1 MLEGF
6 NKHASTFADDVDQA
20 FWISTGISVAMFVL
34 VVGLML
40 FFIFRYHH
48 SKVKQNEIKNITH
61 YLPLEIAWTVI
72 PTILLFIIFY
82 YGYSSF
88 RELRTMPENAFT
100 VDVLGKRWS
109 WTFTYPNGKR
119 TTELYVPIGENIRL
133 RLEAP
138 SGDVLH
144 SFFVPAFRVKEDV
157 VPGKVTHL
165 WFNATAAGNY
175 DIECAEYCG
184 VGHSMMLTKLE
195 VMDKP
200 AFDAWYASG
209 KLSPHDKE
217 EPKGKGEEVYKTL
230 GCISC
235 HSLDG
240 SESVGPSFKG
250 LYGAKIKVLTEGKLR
265 EVVAD
270 DEYIRSSVRT
280 PDKDVVQGFQ
290 SGIMPNLSDQ
300 INKDQMESLIDFIKQ
315 QTDAPSTQKEE
326 VKPVVEEAV
335 KTEPKAVAPRE
346 AEGSTLFKSKGCI
359 ACHSLDGSKKIG
371 PSLKGIYGSVRNV
384 LTDGKMREVKAD
396 EAYLHTSIHDPNA
409 DVVEGFSPNLMP
421 PFGKMLTQ
429 AEIDALVNYIKEIK

>member
-6 NKHASTFADDVDQA
+6 DKHASTFADDVDQA

-34 VVGLML
+34 VVGLMV

-48 SKVKQNEIKNITH
+48 SKVKQDEIKNITH

-138 SGDVLH
+138 NGDVLH
-144 SFFVPAFRVKEDV
+144 SFFVPSFRVKEDV

-165 WFNATAAGNY
+165 WFNATAVGNY

-195 VMDKP
+195 VMDKT
-200 AFDAWYASG
+200 AFDTWYASG
-209 KLSPHDKE
+209 KISPHDKE

-230 GCISC
+230 GCVSC

-250 LYGAKIKVLTEGKLR
+250 LYGAKIKVLTEGKHR

-270 DEYIRSSVRT
+270 DAYIRSSIRT

-326 VKPVVEEAV
+326 AKPVVEEAV
-335 KTEPKAVAPRE
+335 KTEPQAATPSKPDGA
-346 AEGSTLFKSKGCI
+346 TLFKTKSCA
-359 ACHSLDGSKKIG
+359 ACHSLDGTKKIG
-371 PSLKGIYGSVRNV
+371 PSFKGIYGSVRKV

-409 DVVEGFSPNLMP
+409 DVVEGFPPNIMP